1 MAFWSST
8 PGPLL
13 FAHRGASSER
23 PENSAL
29 AFRRA
34 LELGADVLELDL
46 HATRDGVFVVSHDPS
61 AERTCNVRRRLGEC
75 TWSEI
80 SSWDAGWGF
89 VDRAG
94 ERPYAGQQI
103 RLARFDSVLEQFPDA
118 AFNVDVKEASDAEV
132 RTLLSLLRAR
142 QAESRVLLT
151 SFSWRCLR
159 RIRRQGYEGPLGL
172 SQLEV
177 IRLFF
182 APELTLRLLPLGGLR
197 AQVPPR
203 SGSLDLGGP
212 RFIEK
217 CHRLG
222 LKVDY
227 WVINQASEAARLLD
241 NGADGII
248 TDDVATI
255 ANVFATSERTA
266 AWRARQE
273 MKR

>member
-1 MAFWSST
+1 MHFWSRT

-13 FAHRGASSER
+13 YAHRGASSEL
-23 PENSAL
+23 PENSTP

-46 HATRDGVFVVSHDPS
+46 HATRDRVFVVSHDPS
-61 AERTCNVRRRLGEC
+61 AERTCNVAKRLGEC
-75 TWSEI
+75 TWSEV

-89 VDRAG
+89 VDAEG
-94 ERPYAGQQI
+94 KRPHAGQGI
-103 RLARFDSVLEQFPDA
+103 RLARFDSVLDQFQEA
-118 AFNVDVKEASDAEV
+118 AFNVDVKEASDAEM
-132 RTLLSLLRAR
+132 RSLLSLLREQR
-142 QAESRVLLT
+142 AESRVLLT

-172 SQLEV
+172 CQLDV

-182 APELTLRLLPLGGLR
+182 LPELAGRLLPFDGVR

-203 SGSLDLGGP
+203 SGPLDLSSP

-248 TDDVATI
+248 SDDVAKI
-255 ANVFATSERTA
+255 AAVYASSERTA
-266 AWRARQE
+266 AWRARQD
-273 MKR
+273 

>member
-1 MAFWSST
+1 MHFWSRT

-13 FAHRGASSER
+13 YAQRGASSEL
-23 PENSAL
+23 PENSTL

-61 AERTCNVRRRLGEC
+61 AERTCNVSRRLGEC
-75 TWSEI
+75 TWSEV
-80 SSWDAGWGF
+80 STWDAGWGY
-89 VDRAG
+89 VDAEG
-94 ERPYAGQQI
+94 QRPYAGQQI
-103 RLARFDSVLEQFPDA
+103 RLARFDSLLDEFPAA

-132 RTLLSLLRAR
+132 RTLLSLLGAR
-142 QAESRVLLT
+142 RAESRVLLT

-159 RIRRQGYEGPLGL
+159 RIRRQGYAGPLGL

-182 APELTLRLLPLGGLR
+182 APELSGKLLPFAGVR
-197 AQVPPR
+197 AQVPTR
-203 SGSLDLGGP
+203 SGPLDLSTP

-227 WVINQASEAARLLD
+227 WVINRASEAARLLD

-248 TDDVATI
+248 TDDAAEI
-255 ANVFATSERTA
+255 AKVYASSERTA
-266 AWRARQE
+266 AWRARRQ
-273 MKR
+273 

>member
-1 MAFWSST
+1 MHFWSRT

-13 FAHRGASSER
+13 YAHRGASSEL
-23 PENSAL
+23 PENSTL
-29 AFRRA
+29 AFRRG

-61 AERTCNVRRRLGEC
+61 AERTCNVSRRLGEC
-75 TWSEI
+75 TWSEV

-89 VDRAG
+89 VDEQG
-94 ERPYAGQQI
+94 KRPHAEQQI
-103 RLARFDSVLEQFPDA
+103 RLARFESVLDEFPDA

-132 RTLLSLLRAR
+132 RTLLSLLRGR
-142 QAESRVLLT
+142 QAEDRVLLT
-151 SFSWRCLR
+151 SFSWRCLQ

-182 APELTLRLLPLGGLR
+182 APELSGRLLPFAGVR
-197 AQVPPR
+197 AQVPPS
-203 SGSLDLGGP
+203 SGPLDLSSP

-248 TDDVATI
+248 TDDVAKI
-255 ANVFATSERTA
+255 AELFASSERTA
-266 AWRARQE
+266 AWRTRQD
-273 MKR
+273 